1 MKPLSEYGW
10 NDWRRLRPLTHWLKT
25 RRNAADREQF
35 VRLPARAGDVAA
47 LVARIRGQRLLVT
60 VAFDDAD
67 ALSMQLPLVA
77 RFVPQAIHVVA
88 DVSMD
93 EAAARDNAAVAARH
107 GVAYVRL
114 PANPWLRPDQASR
127 THGLSINW
135 VWRNIVQP
143 GEPKMFGFLDDD
155 IFPTAPDDPFAL
167 LDRQPIAGVLRRVG
181 TRWFLSIGFSMY
193 RFDAV
198 KDLPLDFG
206 QDWFKGLDT
215 GGANWQIFFRHL
227 DFAKLRFVDYRKLP
241 YQPGADPAT
250 APIEW
255 YGVWLHEV
263 GSTRRDGYAELAAD
277 KRRTIRNLLAPSLS
291 TGDECEPAF

>member
-1 MKPLSEYGW
+1 
-10 NDWRRLRPLTHWLKT
+10 
-25 RRNAADREQF
+25 
-35 VRLPARAGDVAA
+35 
-47 LVARIRGQRLLVT
+47 
-60 VAFDDAD
+60 
-67 ALSMQLPLVA
+67 
-77 RFVPQAIHVVA
+77 
-88 DVSMD
+88 
-93 EAAARDNAAVAARH
+93 
-107 GVAYVRL
+107 
-114 PANPWLRPDQASR
+114 
-127 THGLSINW
+127 
-135 VWRNIVQP
+135 
-143 GEPKMFGFLDDD
+143 
-155 IFPTAPDDPFAL
+155 
-167 LDRQPIAGVLRRVG
+167 
-181 TRWFLSIGFSMY
+181 MY